1 MRIGGKT
8 WHRDLP
14 WIVAMV
20 LLGVV
25 AAGFYLAEYL
35 AAGRLPG
42 GSSRTGFVCG
52 VIAGGIVVFELL
64 LWPRRRVRSWRLG
77 SAQAWLR
84 AHVWLGLLALPLALM
99 HARLLFIGGWLNWA
113 LTALFLAVIVS
124 GIWGLAVQQWIPGW
138 MLEQVPAETI
148 YEQIDHVAAQHCR
161 EAERLVRGMCVAD
174 PAEHG
179 GEHGGDDAAAD
190 RGDHAVITGLRS
202 MTGIQGKVLQ
212 VVQIHALIP
221 GTAAVR
227 RMFFAEVKPYLLGGR
242 RSGSSLASRATSVR
256 LFAALRDSSPTEAA
270 VVIDHLE
277 RTCDIRRQFD
287 LQARLHGW
295 LHGWLLVHVPLSVA
309 LGVLLAVHVP
319 VALWYW

>member
-20 LLGVV
+20 LLAVV
-25 AAGFYLAEYL
+25 ASGFYLAEYL

-52 VIAGGIVVFELL
+52 VIAGLIVVFELL

-77 SAQAWLR
+77 SAQA
-84 AHVWLGLLALPLALM
+84 LM

-113 LTALFLAVIVS
+113 LMALFLAVIFS

-179 GEHGGDDAAAD
+179 TEHGGDETSAD
-190 RGDHAVITGLRS
+190 PDDHAVITGLRS

-212 VVQIHALIP
+212 VVQIHAIIP

-227 RMFFAEVKPYLLGGR
+227 RMFFDEVKPYLLGGR
-242 RSGSSLASRATSVR
+242 WSGSSLASRTTSVR
-256 LFAALRDSSPTEAA
+256 LFAAIRGSAPTEAE

-277 RTCDIRRQFD
+277 RACDIRRQFD

-309 LGVLLAVHVP
+309 LGVLLAMHVP

>member
-14 WIVAMV
+14 WVLAMTM
-20 LLGVV
+20 LAVV

-35 AAGRLPG
+35 SAGRLPG

-52 VIAGGIVVFELL
+52 IVAGLIVVFELL

-113 LTALFLAVIVS
+113 LMTLFLVVIAS
-124 GIWGLAVQQWIPGW
+124 GIWGLAVQQWIPVW

-148 YEQIDHVAAQHCR
+148 YEQIDHVAAQQCR
-161 EAERLVRGMCVAD
+161 EAERLVRGMCVTD
-174 PAEHG
+174 AEHA
-179 GEHGGDDAAAD
+179 GEDDGAASPLD
-190 RGDHAVITGLRS
+190 DHAVVTGLRS

-212 VVQIHALIP
+212 VVPIHTVIP
-221 GTAAVR
+221 GTAAVSR
-227 RMFFAEVKPYLLGGR
+227 TFFGEVRPYLLEGR
-242 RSGSSLASRATSVR
+242 GSGSSLASPTTAAR
-256 LFAALRDSSPTEAA
+256 LFAALRDSAPTGAGI
-270 VVIDHLE
+270 VIDHLE
-277 RTCDIRRQFD
+277 RACDIRRQFD
-287 LQARLHGW
+287 LQARLHRW

-309 LGVLLAVHVP
+309 LGVLLAIHVP